1 MRRCREGSL
10 NTLTYAH
17 HLEKPDHAVDLSR
30 TTHKNAIVEMMR
42 WLAGDEEL
50 NDYDEYVPY
59 LLPNRP
65 APQQK
70 ITSTGA

>member
-1 MRRCREGSL
+1 MRRCRGGSL
-10 NTLTYAH
+10 KTLTYAH
-17 HLEKPDHAVDLSR
+17 HLERPDQEVDLSR

-42 WLAGDEEL
+42 WLTGDEEL

-59 LLPNRP
+59 PLPIRP

-70 ITSTGA
+70 INSTRA